1 MVKTC
6 DNLIDVIKEGYQ
18 MKYWNKKGQ
27 LKIQQMA
34 VMLLAVTLFF
44 ALAGMLI
51 LSTQFSDL
59 KQRATAIQADN
70 AKLLVAK
77 IANSP
82 EFSCGNSFG
91 TAMSSCIDADNLQ
104 EKINEYGNGNFWG
117 VDGIEIRKIYPPSE
131 DIECTMVNY
140 PNCDT
145 ITLINST
152 GIGVSNFVSLCG
164 KQNVNGS
171 VYDKCEMA
179 KIIVT
184 YTAVA

>member
-1 MVKTC
+1 MQTMVK
-6 DNLIDVIKEGYQ
+6 
-18 MKYWNKKGQ
+18 NKSGQ

-34 VMLLAVTLFF
+34 VMLLAITLFF

-51 LSTQFSDL
+51 LATQFSDL
-59 KQRATAIQADN
+59 KQRATTIQADN
-70 AKLLVAK
+70 AILLVSK
-77 IANSP
+77 ISDSP

-91 TAMSSCIDADNLQ
+91 TGMSSCIDADKVINLK

-117 VDGIEIRKIYPPSE
+117 VNGIEIRKIYPLGNG
-131 DIECTMVNY
+131 IECTMQNY
-140 PNCDT
+140 PYCDT

-164 KQNVNGS
+164 KRNVDGN